1 MSVAPSL
8 HEDLSEISALRFS
21 FTISPPEERAAH
33 AAAHDPAR
41 VAHALATLPPAW
53 ARRELEALPGETRTT
68 IEAAAGPALLQRW
81 GAPAPAA
88 EGTVGALM
96 RPLLGVVPEE
106 ATAAQGVDLVRRVA
120 SPDLTYLYAV
130 DHSGRLTGVVV
141 LRDLFLATPDTPVT
155 AFMIRPPFFL
165 TPELTLLDAMH
176 AVVGRH
182 FPVYPV
188 CTPDGLPLGLVRGHV
203 LFENQVI
210 TITAQA
216 GKLVGVAA
224 NDRAETSFG
233 RSLRL
238 RLPWLLVNLVM
249 SLLSALVM
257 LFFKHTLAQFIIL
270 AVFLTVVTTQGRNSG
285 AQTMA
290 LVLRGITAGTWRRD
304 LARSTLV
311 KEVMIG
317 AAGGAIVGLLA
328 AIAIWA
334 EETWQGN
341 ARAPLFAATVL
352 VGMVLGCSSS
362 CALGVAMP
370 LLLRR
375 LGLDP
380 ALAAGILL
388 TNICTVSC
396 QVLFLSL
403 AVWWLV

>member
-1 MSVAPSL
+1 MTAAPTPPDEPGPMHAWRL
-8 HEDLSEISALRFS
+8 ALTVRPESE
-21 FTISPPEERAAH
+21 AAQLL
-33 AAAHDPAR
+33 ATAPADTLAR
-41 VAHALATLPPAW
+41 ALATLPPVLVGRW
-53 ARRELEALPGETRTT
+53 LDTLPTDRQAA
-68 IEAAAGPALLQRW
+68 IRAAAGAPLLERW
-81 GAPAPAA
+81 QAPAA
-88 EGTVGALM
+88 EGTVAALM
-96 RPLLGVVPEE
+96 RPPLGIIPQE
-106 ATAAQGVDLVRRVA
+106 ASAAEGVDFVRRVA
-120 SPDLTYLYAV
+120 TAELTYLYAV
-130 DHSGRLTGVVV
+130 DLAGRLSGVVV
-141 LRDLFLATPDTPVT
+141 LRDLFLAAPATRVADI
-155 AFMIRPPFFL
+155 MIRPPFFL
-165 TPELTLLDAMH
+165 TPGLTVLDAMH

-188 CTPDGLPLGLVRGHV
+188 CTADGTLLGLVRGHV

-216 GKLVGVAA
+216 GKLVGVTAA
-224 NDRAETSFG
+224 EHTESTFAQ
-233 RSLRL
+233 SLRM

-249 SLLSALVM
+249 SLVSALVM

-290 LVLRGITAGTWRRD
+290 LVLRGITSGTWRRGRG
-304 LARSTLV
+304 RSTLA
-311 KEVMIG
+311 KEMLIG

-328 AIAIWA
+328 ALAIWA
-334 EETWQGN
+334 EESWQGN
-341 ARAPLFAATVL
+341 PHASLFAVTVF

-370 LLLRR
+370 LALRR

-396 QVLFLSL
+396 QLLFLSL

>member
-1 MSVAPSL
+1 MSAAFSP
-8 HEDLSEISALRFS
+8 HEIPTDIAALRRA
-21 FTISPPEERAAH
+21 FTIAAPETCAATAAAYPPE
-33 AAAHDPAR
+33 R
-41 VAHALATLPPAW
+41 VAQALATLPPAW
-53 ARRELEALPGETRTT
+53 VRQTLEGLPGELRTA
-68 IEAAAGPALLQRW
+68 IEGAAGTDMLHRW

-88 EGTVGALM
+88 VGTVGALM

-106 ATAAQGVDLVRRVA
+106 ATAAQGVELVRRVA

-130 DHSGRLTGVVV
+130 DTNGRLSGVVV
-141 LRDLFLATPDTPVT
+141 LRDLFLATGDTPVA

-165 TPELTLLDAMH
+165 TPEQDLIGAMH

-188 CTPDGLPLGLVRGHV
+188 CTVDGQPLGLVRGHV

-216 GKLVGVAA
+216 GKLVGVPAA
-224 NDRAETSFG
+224 ERAETSFA
-233 RSLRL
+233 RSLRM

-249 SLLSALVM
+249 SLVSALVM
-257 LFFKHTLAQFIIL
+257 LMFKHTLAQFIIL

-290 LVLRGITAGTWRRD
+290 LVLRGITAGTWRRE
-304 LARSTLV
+304 LVRSTLI

-317 AAGGAIVGLLA
+317 AAGGAVVGLLA
-328 AIAIWA
+328 ALAIWA
-334 EETWQGN
+334 EEAWQGN
-341 ARAPLFAATVL
+341 ERAGLFAVTVL

-370 LLLRR
+370 LVLRR

-396 QVLFLSL
+396 QFLFLSL

>member
-1 MSVAPSL
+1 MSDAPSL
-8 HEDLSEISALRFS
+8 HEDSPEITALRLS
-21 FTISPPEERAAH
+21 FTTSPLEQRVTTAAAH
-33 AAAHDPAR
+33 APDMVAR
-41 VAHALATLPPAW
+41 ALATLPPAW
-53 ARRELEALPGETRTT
+53 ARSQLEALPGETRTS
-68 IEAAAGPALLQRW
+68 IEAAAGPALRQRW
-81 GAPAPAA
+81 GEPTPAI

-96 RPLLGVVPEE
+96 RPLLGIVPEE

-130 DHSGRLTGVVV
+130 DLSGRLTGVVV
-141 LRDLFLATPDTPVT
+141 LRDLFLSAPDVPLT

-165 TPELTLLDAMH
+165 TPEQKLLDAMH

-182 FPVYPV
+182 YPVYPV
-188 CTPDGLPLGLVRGHV
+188 CTTDGLPLGLVRGHV

-216 GKLVGVAA
+216 GKLVGVTAG
-224 NDRAETSFG
+224 DRAEATFA

-249 SLLSALVM
+249 SLVSALVM

-304 LARSTLV
+304 LARSTFV

-328 AIAIWA
+328 ALAIWA
-334 EETWQGN
+334 EEAWQGN

-396 QVLFLSL
+396 QFLFLSL

>member
-1 MSVAPSL
+1 MSVAPIP
-8 HEDLSEISALRFS
+8 HDDPAAFAALRLA
-21 FTISPPEERAAH
+21 FTILPSANAARIAATQPTAEVVRAL
-33 AAAHDPAR
+33 
-41 VAHALATLPPAW
+41 VSLPPAW
-53 ARRELEALPGETRTT
+53 VASRLEALPGDPRAA
-68 IEAAAGPALLQRW
+68 IEAAAGPDQLKLWRSPRP
-81 GAPAPAA
+81 GT

-106 ATAAQGVDLVRRVA
+106 APAARGVDLVRRIA

-130 DHSGRLTGVVV
+130 DAAGRLSGVVV
-141 LRDLFLATPDTPVT
+141 LRDLFLAEPDTPMA
-155 AFMIRPPFFL
+155 AFMIRPPFYL
-165 TPELTLLDAMH
+165 TPEASLLDAMH

-182 FPVYPV
+182 YPVYPV
-188 CTPDGLPLGLVRGHV
+188 CNADGTLLGLVRGHV

-216 GKLVGVAA
+216 GKLVGVTAA
-224 NDRAETSFG
+224 ERTETSFV
-233 RSLRL
+233 RSLRM

-290 LVLRGITAGTWRRD
+290 LVLRGITNGTWRRD
-304 LARSTLV
+304 QMRSTLS
-311 KEVMIG
+311 KEVLIG

-328 AIAIWA
+328 AVAIWL
-334 EETWQGN
+334 EEAWMGN
-341 ARAPLFAATVL
+341 SRAPVFAVTVL

-370 LLLRR
+370 LVLRR

-396 QVLFLSL
+396 QFLFLSL